1 MPYCTIEEAWSQSI
15 NPDLQ
20 SQDFKPN
27 TNNNYPDDYS
37 NIELEQSELY
47 NKKGNKVN
55 FLKKKKKKPQSRISN
70 LSRTYDRLSEHSG
83 NTSRFKENN
92 NGSKRLVIN
101 NKKVNIDNS
110 EKYPNYMNSD
120 LPINEYNNK
129 LYQNLD
135 DLERADSEIDDVN
148 EESFTENEST
158 EEFKSNENYDN
169 NRNEFQKLKKE
180 NLELKDLIRELK
192 ENKIDNNDSMLDI
205 LVFVFS
211 GVMIILM
218 MENITRLYRKT

>member
-1 MPYCTIEEAWSQSI
+1 
-15 NPDLQ
+15 
-20 SQDFKPN
+20 
-27 TNNNYPDDYS
+27 
-37 NIELEQSELY
+37 
-47 NKKGNKVN
+47 
-55 FLKKKKKKPQSRISN
+55 
-70 LSRTYDRLSEHSG
+70 
-83 NTSRFKENN
+83 
-92 NGSKRLVIN
+92 
-101 NKKVNIDNS
+101 
-110 EKYPNYMNSD
+110 MNSD

-218 MENITRLYRKT
+218 MENITRLYRKI

>member
-1 MPYCTIEEAWSQSI
+1 M
-15 NPDLQ
+15 
-20 SQDFKPN
+20 
-27 TNNNYPDDYS
+27 
-37 NIELEQSELY
+37 
-47 NKKGNKVN
+47 
-55 FLKKKKKKPQSRISN
+55 
-70 LSRTYDRLSEHSG
+70 SRTYDRLSEHSG

-218 MENITRLYRKT
+218 MENITRLYRKI